1 MCVSTSKGS
10 GHDSICDGTSRP
22 MRLRGALALLLSA
35 SAPARPFA
43 SPECAEDPWVRPGR
57 GSAAEPN
64 ARDFTPYNAPRAR
77 GGALSR
83 NGAGE
88 PAALVFVHVSKCA
101 GTTLKQALAA
111 VSKTL
116 HLDAPYTLFRRT
128 WPRFLQACARG
139 DPLCARDVYVGTN
152 TLGACDFIQRDRCL
166 YATVLRD
173 PVARLLSSWR
183 YFCVQGAENKKGWD
197 RGWTKC
203 AWSIEQWAAMQ
214 PAQLTLDLST
224 NQAPTQRVARSNQTA
239 TCPLL
244 ADGPAS
250 ERTGKRG
257 EEHLAAALAN
267 LDATCHM
274 LPRRRRMQRLWQCSL
289 CGGVRLERRRRD
301 SPVRVLL
308 VDDLERGLRALAI
321 ELG

>member
-1 MCVSTSKGS
+1 
-10 GHDSICDGTSRP
+10 
-22 MRLRGALALLLSA
+22 
-35 SAPARPFA
+35 
-43 SPECAEDPWVRPGR
+43 
-57 GSAAEPN
+57 
-64 ARDFTPYNAPRAR
+64 
-77 GGALSR
+77 
-83 NGAGE
+83 
-88 PAALVFVHVSKCA
+88 
-101 GTTLKQALAA
+101 
-111 VSKTL
+111 
-116 HLDAPYTLFRRT
+116 
-128 WPRFLQACARG
+128 LQ
-139 DPLCARDVYVGTN
+139 VGTN

-267 LDATCHM
+267 LDAT
-274 LPRRRRMQRLWQCSL
+274 
-289 CGGVRLERRRRD
+289 RRD

-321 ELG
+321 ELGVPAAEALAKFAALSTNVAASSSAPDAVDAATLGRVRETLGLDVRLYEKISADVRATYDAAARR